1 MGVFLN
7 KITWDVA
14 CFQCLVLIC
23 CLQSKGTRMS
33 SRKQDDFVCFRSLRS
48 STSGRWL
55 EKSGTHVGP
64 NFTLKPNTKASSLQ
78 FGKTEVKTN
87 INGKK
92 KRNKRRIYG
101 LLANGRDLRHYSK
114 QVKSR
119 AGERFIH
126 ETHSFMSV
134 SFYTYLCMSV
144 FTTSFG

>member
-1 MGVFLN
+1 MPHYLILFSFFHVFFSLDYDRDFDILN
-7 KITWDVA
+7 ICIHFKCVYGNK
-14 CFQCLVLIC
+14 LSVLSVI
-23 CLQSKGTRMS
+23 
-33 SRKQDDFVCFRSLRS
+33 
-48 STSGRWL
+48 SG
-55 EKSGTHVGP
+55 KHVGP
-64 NFTLKPNTKASSLQ
+64 KFTLKPNTKASSLQ
-78 FGKTEVKTN
+78 SRKTEIKAD
-87 INGKK
+87 IGGKK

-101 LLANGRDLRHYSK
+101 LLVNGRDLRHYTK